1 VCIEKFLLTP
11 RLDQEPNDIESSHRD
26 ISRRVGRSSWCAHHQ
41 LASRATAFYYRAVE
55 RFFAWC
61 DGRPRRR
68 SHSRRGGEVIALLAV
83 PILIQVYFN
92 AGLAYWLNRRLGV
105 EWCVGGPSALIGAS
119 NFFELAV
126 ATAIALFGF
135 QSGAALSTVVGVSV
149 EVPVMLSVVH
159 LVRRSRE
166 WYERAAQPS

>member
-1 VCIEKFLLTP
+1 MSGCSFRRDSCRCLASLVSNFLPRLSLRANRRFCEFPPPFSSRPIGLNVSVCIEKFLLTP

-68 SHSRRGGEVIALLAV
+68 SHSRRGGEDHNLSD
-83 PILIQVYFN
+83 
-92 AGLAYWLNRRLGV
+92 GLEMGQHFAPDLRS
-105 EWCVGGPSALIGAS
+105 EKTIS
-119 NFFELAV
+119 NQRPAPYRFFLM
-126 ATAIALFGF
+126 
-135 QSGAALSTVVGVSV
+135 SS
-149 EVPVMLSVVH
+149 
-159 LVRRSRE
+159 
-166 WYERAAQPS
+166 